1 MRAATA
7 RLPAEYTWQPFLN
20 SAMNVYD
27 AALEH
32 VKNSIG
38 TADVLGLKS
47 CAILVS
53 DLKLLLEM
61 LEDALRNQQGGTQQ
75 NAQ

>member
-1 MRAATA
+1 
-7 RLPAEYTWQPFLN
+7 
-20 SAMNVYD
+20 MNVYD

-32 VKNSIG
+32 VRNSIG
-38 TADVLGLKS
+38 TAEVLGLKS

-61 LEDALRNQQGGTQQ
+61 LEDALRNQQPDPQHK
-75 NAQ
+75 AQ

>member
-1 MRAATA
+1 
-7 RLPAEYTWQPFLN
+7 
-20 SAMNVYD
+20 MNVYD

-32 VKNSIG
+32 VRNSVG
-38 TADVLGLKS
+38 TAEVLGLKS

-61 LEDALRNQQGGTQQ
+61 LEDAMRNQPSGTQPKTE
-75 NAQ
+75 

>member
-1 MRAATA
+1 
-7 RLPAEYTWQPFLN
+7 
-20 SAMNVYD
+20 MNVYD

-32 VKNSIG
+32 VRNSIG
-38 TADVLGLKS
+38 TAEVLGLKS

-61 LEDALRNQQGGTQQ
+61 LEGTMRDQQSSTQPK
-75 NAQ
+75 AQ

>member
-1 MRAATA
+1 
-7 RLPAEYTWQPFLN
+7 
-20 SAMNVYD
+20 MNVYD

-32 VKNSIG
+32 VRNSIG
-38 TADVLGLKS
+38 TAEVLGLKS

-61 LEDALRNQQGGTQQ
+61 LEDALREQQTGPPQK
-75 NAQ
+75 AR

>member
-1 MRAATA
+1 
-7 RLPAEYTWQPFLN
+7 
-20 SAMNVYD
+20 MNVYD

-32 VKNSIG
+32 VRNSIG
-38 TADVLGLKS
+38 TAEVLGLRS

-61 LEDALRNQQGGTQQ
+61 LEDALRDQQSDSQHK
-75 NAQ
+75 AQ

>member
-1 MRAATA
+1 
-7 RLPAEYTWQPFLN
+7 
-20 SAMNVYD
+20 MNVYD

-32 VKNSIG
+32 VRNSIG
-38 TADVLGLKS
+38 TAEVLGLKS

-61 LEDALRNQQGGTQQ
+61 LEEAIREQQSSTQQ
-75 NAQ
+75 KAQ